1 MLKVRLPKPPPEDHS
16 VVLSTTNLVSQTAS
30 ASVMKSFFTSLS
42 LVLIL
47 HLVPFSVFFV
57 DKSKSFDFESLATV
71 QNAYHQTSE
80 SISKNYNQSNKTGSW
95 RLWFLVSF
103 LFKFF
108 FLLISWILLD
118 QHHLTIW
125 RCVYFFLVFTINRDL
140 EGCRISSLKII
151 SILCCSHSIV
161 YLNSE
166 LLFLIIFV
174 LMNIVS
180 HVNLDFC
187 FVSTSSFF
195 FWRLVSFL

>member
-1 MLKVRLPKPPPEDHS
+1 
-16 VVLSTTNLVSQTAS
+16 
-30 ASVMKSFFTSLS
+30 
-42 LVLIL
+42 
-47 HLVPFSVFFV
+47 
-57 DKSKSFDFESLATV
+57 
-71 QNAYHQTSE
+71 
-80 SISKNYNQSNKTGSW
+80 
-95 RLWFLVSF
+95 
-103 LFKFF
+103 
-108 FLLISWILLD
+108 
-118 QHHLTIW
+118 
-125 RCVYFFLVFTINRDL
+125 VFTINRDL